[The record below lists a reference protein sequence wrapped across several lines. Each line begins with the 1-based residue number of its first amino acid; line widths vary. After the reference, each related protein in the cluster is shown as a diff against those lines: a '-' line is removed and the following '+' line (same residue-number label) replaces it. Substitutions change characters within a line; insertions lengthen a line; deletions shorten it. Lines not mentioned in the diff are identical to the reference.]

1 MKIPNKSAVLGML
14 SGCKSSA
21 EMKLEG
27 CAGARWK
34 GQSLLQMGK
43 FSDSGNMGWTGSGG
57 RWAEVHF
64 AYDVAEALFVAAA
77 ADRPENTV

>member
-1 MKIPNKSAVLGML
+1 MKIPYKSAVLGLL
-14 SGCKSSA
+14 SGFKSSA

-43 FSDSGNMGWTGSGG
+43 FSDSGKMGLAGSGG
-57 RWAEVHF
+57 RWAEVPS
-64 AYDVAEALFVAAA
+64 ADYYAESLLVAAA
-77 ADRPENTV
+77 AHRPQNTV

>member
-1 MKIPNKSAVLGML
+1 MKIPYKSAVLGLL

-43 FSDSGNMGWTGSGG
+43 FSDSGKMGLAGSGG
-57 RWAEVHF
+57 RWAEVHS
-64 AYDVAEALFVAAA
+64 AVYYAAAQFVAAA
-77 ADRPENTV
+77 AHRPENTV